1 LKKKHLINLKTYRHS
16 YLDVDLPMHVNKHP
30 IHLVTKSLLNRK
42 PCGQGRG
49 TKRIYFYSLLVAWP
63 LLERDKY
70 PVVLQLQLVYYTQT
84 ISEQILCLHLRECAL
99 EQVFSAPR
107 RAGSF
112 FGAAT

>member
-1 LKKKHLINLKTYRHS
+1 MKTYRHP
-16 YLDVDLPMHVNKHP
+16 YLEVDLPNHVNKHP
-30 IHLVTKSLLNRK
+30 IYLVTKALLNRK

-49 TKRIYFYSLLVAWP
+49 TKGIYFYSLLVAWP

-84 ISEQILCLHLRECAL
+84 ISEQILCSHIRECAL
-99 EQVFSAPR
+99 VQVFSALR

-112 FGAAT
+112 LTNQ